1 MKIYP
6 LILALFIGNA
16 CADST
21 PCAVP
26 GAAPE
31 IMLKDQIEKDTG
43 LVTRKFP
50 VPVVEVLSAVPA
62 GDLLAGQLADA
73 AYAAASKLP
82 GGSILTRDDYFR
94 IFTEAHPV
102 LETVRYTYHFPD
114 NKTNIYIAA
123 SLINDNECSVGSA
136 GYITQ
141 QREF

>member
-73 AYAAASKLP
+73 SYAAASKLP
-82 GGSILTRDDYFR
+82 GEAFLPVMIISAPLQRRIPCWRRFVIPTIFR
-94 IFTEAHPV
+94 ITKRIFI
-102 LETVRYTYHFPD
+102 LQLR
-114 NKTNIYIAA
+114 
-123 SLINDNECSVGSA
+123 
-136 GYITQ
+136 
-141 QREF
+141 

>member
-1 MKIYP
+1 MKIYL
-6 LILALFIGNA
+6 LILALFTGNA

-50 VPVVEVLSAVPA
+50 VPVMKVLSTVAA

-73 AYAAASKLP
+73 SYAAASKLP
-82 GGSILTRDDYFR
+82 GGSILTRDDYFH

-102 LETVRYTYHFPD
+102 LETVRYTYHFP
-114 NKTNIYIAA
+114 NIKTNVYIAA
-123 SLINDNECSVGSA
+123 SIINDNECSVAFA

-141 QREF
+141 RRDF